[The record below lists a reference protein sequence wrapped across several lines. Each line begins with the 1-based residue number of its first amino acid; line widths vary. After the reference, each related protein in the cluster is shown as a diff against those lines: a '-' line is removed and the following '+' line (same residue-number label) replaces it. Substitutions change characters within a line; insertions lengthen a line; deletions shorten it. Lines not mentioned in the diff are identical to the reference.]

1 MNHSLDAIFRPKS
14 VAVVGASTQRGTLGR
29 EIFDK
34 LLNSEFNGPVYPIH
48 PTAEYIHS
56 VKAYP
61 RVSALPER
69 VDLAVIV
76 VRKDFVLE
84 VVKECA
90 QCGVKGLIVITAGF
104 KETGPKGA
112 ELERELAAIVKAN
125 HMRMIGPN
133 CMGVI
138 NTDPDVRL
146 DATFAPVVPPPGN
159 IGLVSQSGA
168 LGQTILEHAKK
179 LNLGVSMFVSVGNK
193 ADVSG
198 NDLLE
203 YWRDDPSVEVI
214 LMYLESFGNPQ
225 KFIKLAKEVSRQKP
239 IVIVKSG
246 RTTSGARAAT
256 SHTGALAGMDRAF
269 DALFKQ
275 SGVIRAATIDEM
287 FDVAMGLANVPL
299 PRGNRVAIITNAGGP
314 GIMAADACESVGL
327 TVVELQE
334 TTRAALKLKLAPDAS
349 VNNPVDLLAG
359 AQPAEFQFALNEVL
373 NDKNVDSAMVIFVAP
388 IITDPI
394 QVALK
399 IAEVAEKFDK
409 PVLGCFMGVQG
420 VATGV
425 EELHRRK
432 LPAYPFPE
440 SAARALAAMGRYS
453 AWLEKREGRV
463 PEFAVDKKRA
473 KEIIQRAQKENREF
487 LTAPEVAE
495 ILACYEIPFAN
506 MQRSKNLGEILTA
519 AKKMSFPLALK
530 VSAAEVIHKTEVGG
544 VRLNLASAKD
554 LEAAYRGIM
563 DALKSRG
570 VNVERA
576 AFVVQEM
583 VAGGKEVIMGLHS
596 APGFGTLIMFGLG
609 GAYVEVLQDVAFR
622 ITPVTDVD
630 VEDMLAEIKGYAL
643 LRGVRGEP
651 AVDLEFLKEMLL
663 RLSQLAQDFPEIL
676 EMEINPMM
684 AFSERSRCKGVDA
697 RMRLRLNH
705 S

>member
-1 MNHSLDAIFRPKS
+1 MNHTLDAIFRPKS

-61 RVSALPER
+61 RISALPER

-125 HMRMIGPN
+125 NMRMIGPN
-133 CMGVI
+133 CMGAI
-138 NTDPDVRL
+138 NTDPAVRL
-146 DATFAPVVPPPGN
+146 DATFAPVAPPPGN

-287 FDVAMGLANVPL
+287 FDIAMGLANVPL
-299 PRGNRVAIITNAGGP
+299 PKGNRVAIITNAGGP

-334 TTRAALKLKLAPDAS
+334 STRAALKLKLAPDAS

-359 AQPAEFQFALNEVL
+359 AQPAEFQFALHEVL

-388 IITDPI
+388 IITDPL

-440 SAARALAAMGRYS
+440 SAARALAAMRRYS
-453 AWLEKREGRV
+453 AWLEKREGSV

-473 KEIIQRAQKENREF
+473 GEVIQRAKKENREF
-487 LTAPEVAE
+487 LTAAAVAE
-495 ILACYEIPFAN
+495 ILRCYGIPFAN
-506 MQRSKNLGEILTA
+506 MLHGKDLSEILAA
-519 AKKMSFPLALK
+519 AKKMRFPLALK

-544 VRLNLASAKD
+544 VRLNLGSAED

-563 DALKSRG
+563 DSLKSRG
-570 VNVERA
+570 VNVERI

-583 VAGGKEVIMGLHS
+583 VIGGKEVILGLHS
-596 APGFGTLIMFGLG
+596 APSFGTLIMFGLG

-630 VEDMLAEIKGYAL
+630 VEEMIAEIKGYAL

-651 AVDLEFLKEMLL
+651 AIDLEFLKDMLL

-684 AFSERSRCKGVDA
+684 VFSERSHCKGVDA
-697 RMRLRLNH
+697 RMRIRLNDF
-705 S
+705 